1 MTTQLRY
8 IGQPRILEVSLQAR
22 HPELHRAI
30 VDYVTSFASAA
41 IYSAAISEFDAATD
55 ALDTA
60 LETGVGVDAATARE
74 SASIEAAAAAR
85 DTFHHDVCDVPTLQ
99 SEWGEEWNWQVFVG
113 NELVAGAM
121 SSEAY
126 NEQFSGQVGYPNRGV
141 PTGRFPLTIHT
152 V

>member
-1 MTTQLRY
+1 MTTQPRY
-8 IGQPRILEVSLQAR
+8 IGQPQILEVSLQAR

-41 IYSAAISEFDAATD
+41 IYSAAISEFEAANE

-60 LETGVGVDAATARE
+60 LDTGVGVEAATDRE
-74 SASIEAAAAAR
+74 SDSIEAAAAAR
-85 DTFHHDVCDVPTLQ
+85 DAFHHDVCDVPTLQ
-99 SEWGEEWNWQVFVG
+99 SEWGNEWNWQVFVG

-141 PTGRFPLTIHT
+141 PTARFPLTIHT